1 MITELV
7 ARMSAAAR
15 KERSAPAAHIGHE
28 TSRVEKLVE
37 KQRRR
42 YYRMNNLRS
51 LYAGLRLARDHQA
64 TKFVFMIGDAQD
76 NIAESE
82 RRLGKLTDPFASSAL
97 ETMWNTG
104 FRAEPYKLE
113 ELAKLPADTLGGA
126 YARHMKVNGLRQ
138 DYYQDV
144 PPRHRMQYLRLR
156 MRQTHDIWHVLTG
169 LGTDDFDEV
178 SIQGFYAGQ
187 FTTSMAAIIAA
198 GAFLKSVLRGRFDEL
213 EKYVDAFCEGY
224 CAGKRAES
232 LLAVRWEEL
241 WGENL
246 ESLRRRYR
254 IELPRL
260 RWMTPVRDLKVA
272 A

>member
-1 MITELV
+1 MITQLV
-7 ARMSAAAR
+7 ARMSWAAR
-15 KERSAPAAHIGHE
+15 KEPAAAASIGQE

-37 KQRRR
+37 RQRRR

-51 LYAGLRLARDHQA
+51 IYAGLRLAGDHQA
-64 TKFVFMIGDAQD
+64 TKYVFMIGDSQD

-82 RRLGKLTDPFASSAL
+82 RRLGNFTDPFTSGDL
-97 ETMWNTG
+97 ETMWSTG
-104 FRAEPYKLE
+104 FRAQPYDLE

-144 PPRHRMQYLRLR
+144 PARTRMQYLRQR
-156 MRQTHDIWHVLTG
+156 IRQTHDIWHVLTG

-178 SIQGFYAGQ
+178 AIQGFYAGQ
-187 FTTSMAAIIAA
+187 FTSSMAAIIAA

-213 EKYVDAFCEGY
+213 EKYLDAFCEGY

-232 LLAVRWEEL
+232 LLAAKWEEL

-246 ESLRRRYR
+246 ESLRRCYR

-260 RWMTPVRDLKVA
+260 RRMTRNLKA
-272 A
+272 AA

>member
-1 MITELV
+1 MITQLV
-7 ARMSAAAR
+7 ARISAAA
-15 KERSAPAAHIGHE
+15 KESAAAAASVGHE

-37 KQRRR
+37 RQRRR
-42 YYRMNNLRS
+42 YYRKNNLRS
-51 LYAGLRLARDHQA
+51 LYAAFRLARDPQA
-64 TKFVFMIGDAQD
+64 TKFVFMIGDSQD

-97 ETMWNTG
+97 EAMWNAR
-104 FRAEPYKLE
+104 FRAKPYKIE

-126 YARHMKVNGLRQ
+126 YARHMKANGLRQ
-138 DYYQDV
+138 DYYQDM

-169 LGTDDFDEV
+169 FGADEFDEV
-178 SIQGFYAGQ
+178 GIQGFYAGQ
-187 FTTSMAAIIAA
+187 YTSSMAAIIAA
-198 GAFLKSVLRGRFDEL
+198 GAFLKSVLRGRFGEL
-213 EKYVDAFCEGY
+213 EKHVDAFCEGY

-260 RWMTPVRDLKVA
+260 RRMTPVRDLKVA

>member
-1 MITELV
+1 
-7 ARMSAAAR
+7 MSMF
-15 KERSAPAAHIGHE
+15 KNE

-42 YYRMNNLRS
+42 YYRKNNLRS
-51 LYAGLRLARDHQA
+51 LYAAFRLARDPQA

-82 RRLGKLTDPFASSAL
+82 RRLGNFTDPFTSSDL
-97 ETMWNTG
+97 ETMWSTG
-104 FRAEPYKLE
+104 FRAQPYDLE
-113 ELAKLPADTLGGA
+113 ELAKLPAETLGGA
-126 YARHMKVNGLRQ
+126 YARHMKANGLRQ

-144 PPRHRMQYLRLR
+144 PTRTRMQYLRQR
-156 MRQTHDIWHVLTG
+156 IRQTHDIWHVLTG
-169 LGTDDFDEV
+169 LGANEFDEV
-178 SIQGFYAGQ
+178 GIQGFYAGQ
-187 FTTSMAAIIAA
+187 FTSSMAAIIAA
-198 GAFLKSVLRGRFDEL
+198 GAFLKSVLRGRFGEL
-213 EKYVDAFCEGY
+213 EKHMDAFCEGY

-246 ESLRRRYR
+246 ESLRWRYR

-260 RWMTPVRDLKVA
+260 RRAAPVRDLKVA

>member
-1 MITELV
+1 
-7 ARMSAAAR
+7 
-15 KERSAPAAHIGHE
+15 
-28 TSRVEKLVE
+28 
-37 KQRRR
+37 
-42 YYRMNNLRS
+42 
-51 LYAGLRLARDHQA
+51 
-64 TKFVFMIGDAQD
+64 
-76 NIAESE
+76 
-82 RRLGKLTDPFASSAL
+82 
-97 ETMWNTG
+97 
-104 FRAEPYKLE
+104 
-113 ELAKLPADTLGGA
+113 
-126 YARHMKVNGLRQ
+126 
-138 DYYQDV
+138 
-144 PPRHRMQYLRLR
+144 
-156 MRQTHDIWHVLTG
+156 
-169 LGTDDFDEV
+169 
-178 SIQGFYAGQ
+178 
-187 FTTSMAAIIAA
+187 MAAIIAA